1 MAIFAPEEAVD
12 LIWSGGKKEN
22 KGEIKRFKGRKEE
35 GDEEEEEEEEE
46 EEGKVGEE

>member
-35 GDEEEEEEEEE
+35 EEEEE
-46 EEGKVGEE
+46 EEGKVEGE